1 MRKRYCL
8 TGENVQ
14 DASKRQSSSDQQQH
28 RSRRVYDLKKLLRIP
43 DSELLDPLVHAYASE
58 ATSMLPR
65 REENPLEAEVHI
77 LRLALAKEAFGAVN
91 VVVAVVV
98 VASNV
103 VLGYDRRAPVAA
115 THEPD
120 SRSVEEQRCFV
131 GDTAVHVDG
140 EEN

>member
-1 MRKRYCL
+1 
-8 TGENVQ
+8 
-14 DASKRQSSSDQQQH
+14 
-28 RSRRVYDLKKLLRIP
+28 
-43 DSELLDPLVHAYASE
+43 
-58 ATSMLPR
+58 MLPR

-91 VVVAVVV
+91 VVAVVVV

-103 VLGYDRRAPVAA
+103 DRRAPVAA
-115 THEPD
+115 EHEPD